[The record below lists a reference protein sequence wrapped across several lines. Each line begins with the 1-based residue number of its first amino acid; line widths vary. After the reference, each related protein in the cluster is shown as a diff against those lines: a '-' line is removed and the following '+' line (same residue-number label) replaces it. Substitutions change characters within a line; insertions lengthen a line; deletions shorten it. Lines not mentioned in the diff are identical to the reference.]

1 MLLVSQAELRLA
13 EQTLQNT
20 LANRSPVVSGTSTAC
35 DLVEELIRA
44 SRGLEVAA
52 QAALTNEELVFIR
65 ATQREEMQA
74 HLGAQSTGGPAT
86 TTVGIKRK
94 RDDDDAAESDRS
106 RSKGGKR
113 ARNASA
119 RARKAR
125 QDHA

>member
-74 HLGAQSTGGPAT
+74 HLEAQSTDGPAT

-94 RDDDDAAESDRS
+94 RDDDAAESDRS